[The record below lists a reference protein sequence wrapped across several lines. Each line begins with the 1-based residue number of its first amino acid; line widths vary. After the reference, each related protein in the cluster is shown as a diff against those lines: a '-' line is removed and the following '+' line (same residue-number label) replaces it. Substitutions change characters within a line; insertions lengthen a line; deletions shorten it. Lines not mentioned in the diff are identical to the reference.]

1 MALALNNGHALAP
14 KVGALLAVDPSTN
27 ALVDL
32 KRSGVTFA
40 LDAGVTVVTDATNG
54 AAVRT
59 TGNSGGTH
67 AGFSISPG
75 LSQASNVAGF
85 KSTLFLVMAKLAEI
99 AEDLTTYKNCSLLGQ
114 NAYIY
119 QAVPVITSSAN
130 GRKVALSTNTQD
142 VYNAGRTSNISIYGD
157 GLRHTIATT
166 SANATG
172 GNAVAGKLYVDG
184 ANTGIA
190 FTGGEGGDA
199 TISAINQLANSSTGY
214 DFMYLVI
221 FTDVLTDAEIADLHA
236 SVGNN
241 NVFGLVTGAGPV
253 ATAPTGTVTIGTVT
267 PASTSASVPYSY
279 SGSDATGYQY
289 RLNGGAATALG
300 ASPATISGLTASTAY
315 TLEVRAT
322 NATGNGAWSA
332 VSNFTTAAPAGDTT
346 APTLSGVPS
355 FSAITS
361 SGYTVTWTAGT
372 DAVGVTGYEVQVAS
386 GGWTNVGNVLTT
398 GITGRTAGATET
410 VQVRAYDA
418 AGNRSAAISASV
430 TLASAVVTGTITVTE
445 PLKNNTGTLRAS
457 LSGIKAVVIRAS
469 DMVAVLTKTG
479 LTTNASGLLSAIS
492 DANLVAGTQYH
503 VVIKLSDGG
512 VGVSAPIAAA

>member
-1 MALALNNGHALAP
+1 MALALNSSHALASA
-14 KVGALLAVDPSTN
+14 VTALIAVDGNTGS
-27 ALVDL
+27 LVDL
-32 KRSGVTFA
+32 KTARTFTV
-40 LDAGVTVVTDATNG
+40 DAGVTFIDDATNG
-54 AAVRT
+54 KVLRT
-59 TGNSGGTH
+59 AGADASS
-67 AGFSISPG
+67 AKGFSFTPAVTMAT
-75 LSQASNVAGF
+75 QVAGF
-85 KSTLFLVMAKLAEI
+85 GSTIFLVLAKHAGDDGGLAN
-99 AEDLTTYKNCSLLGQ
+99 YKNNSPVGG
-114 NAYIY
+114 NVMIY
-119 QAVPVITSSAN
+119 HPLPTFTHSTY
-130 GRKVALSTNTQD
+130 GRKIALSSVNTD
-142 VYNAGRTSNISIYGD
+142 TYDAAKTSNISIYGD
-157 GLRHTIATT
+157 GQRHTIATT
-166 SANATG
+166 ASNPAG
-172 GNAVAGKLYVDG
+172 GWNSVAGKLFVDG
-184 ANTGIA
+184 TDTGIA
-190 FTGGEGGDA
+190 VTGAAGDA
-199 TISAINQLANSSTGY
+199 TIGAFNNLNNNLWRGDFLYMAIFNRA
-214 DFMYLVI
+214 
-221 FTDVLTDAEIADLHA
+221 LTPAEIAGLHA

-241 NVFGLVTGAGPV
+241 NAFGLVTGQPAG
-253 ATAPTGTVTIGTVT
+253 AAAPTGTVTIGTVT

-289 RLNGGAATALG
+289 RLNGGTATALG

-398 GITGRTAGATET
+398 AIAGRTAGATET

-418 AGNRSAAISASV
+418 AGNRSAAISANV

-457 LSGIKAVVIRAS
+457 LTGIKAVVLRAS

-492 DANLVAGTQYH
+492 DANIVAGTQYH

>member
-1 MALALNNGHALAP
+1 M
-14 KVGALLAVDPSTN
+14 
-27 ALVDL
+27 
-32 KRSGVTFA
+32 
-40 LDAGVTVVTDATNG
+40 
-54 AAVRT
+54 
-59 TGNSGGTH
+59 
-67 AGFSISPG
+67 
-75 LSQASNVAGF
+75 
-85 KSTLFLVMAKLAEI
+85 
-99 AEDLTTYKNCSLLGQ
+99 
-114 NAYIY
+114 
-119 QAVPVITSSAN
+119 
-130 GRKVALSTNTQD
+130 
-142 VYNAGRTSNISIYGD
+142 
-157 GLRHTIATT
+157 
-166 SANATG
+166 
-172 GNAVAGKLYVDG
+172 AGKLFVDG
-184 ANTGIA
+184 TDTGIA
-190 FTGGEGGDA
+190 VTGAAGDA
-199 TISAINQLANSSTGY
+199 TIGAFNNLNNNLWRGDFLYMAIFNRA
-214 DFMYLVI
+214 
-221 FTDVLTDAEIADLHA
+221 LTPAEIADLHA

-241 NVFGLVTGAGPV
+241 NAFGLVTGQPAG
-253 ATAPTGTVTIGTVT
+253 ASAPTGTVTIGTVT

-289 RLNGGAATALG
+289 RLNGGTATALG

-398 GITGRTAGATET
+398 AIAGRTAGATET

-418 AGNRSAAISASV
+418 AGNRSAAISANV

-457 LSGIKAVVIRAS
+457 LTGIKAVVLRAS

-492 DANLVAGTQYH
+492 DANIVAGTQYH

>member
-1 MALALNNGHALAP
+1 MALALNSSNPLA
-14 KVGALLAVDPSTN
+14 GNIISLIGVDPSSGV
-27 ALVDL
+27 LVDL
-32 KRSGVTFA
+32 KRTGVTFT
-40 LDAGVTVVTDATNG
+40 LDAGVTYVDTALG
-54 AAVRT
+54 RGVRT
-59 TGNSGGTH
+59 AGSAENAAGFTISPAITQNTFGAHEMTIFMVVHKMTGRGSNGSQPARLPVHFMNGMSVGFDISTGNV
-67 AGFSISPG
+67 G
-75 LSQASNVAGF
+75 LN
-85 KSTLFLVMAKLAEI
+85 
-99 AEDLTTYKNCSLLGQ
+99 
-114 NAYIY
+114 
-119 QAVPVITSSAN
+119 P
-130 GRKVALSTNTQD
+130 
-142 VYNAGRTSNISIYGD
+142 
-157 GLRHTIATT
+157 
-166 SANATG
+166 
-172 GNAVAGKLYVDG
+172 G
-184 ANTGIA
+184 ANTNANIVQATPAKTLVDSTFHSLTVRQWNASAGWNTLEGDLYIDGA
-190 FTGGEGGDA
+190 YSNASYTGGM
-199 TISAINQLANSSTGY
+199 TGNTS
-214 DFMYLVI
+214 
-221 FTDVLTDAEIADLHA
+221 TDVNITGFAKSFASSWQGDFVWMVVFNKKLSPAEISDLHA
-236 SVGNN
+236 SLGASNA
-241 NVFGLVTGAGPV
+241 FGLVSGGAAAASP
-253 ATAPTGTVTIGTVT
+253 PSGTVTINTVT
-267 PASTSASVPYSY
+267 AGTTSASVNYSY

-398 GITGRTAGATET
+398 AITGRTAGATET

-418 AGNRSAAISASV
+418 AGNRSAAISAGV
-430 TLASAVVTGTITVTE
+430 TLASAVVTGTLTVAE
-445 PLKNNTGTLRAS
+445 PLKNNTGTVRAS